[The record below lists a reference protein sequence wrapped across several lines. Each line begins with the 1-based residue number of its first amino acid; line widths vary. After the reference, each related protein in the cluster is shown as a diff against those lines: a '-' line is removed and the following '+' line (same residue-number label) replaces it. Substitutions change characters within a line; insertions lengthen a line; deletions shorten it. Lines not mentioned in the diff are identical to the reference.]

1 MKLLLVDGHYYA
13 YRSFYAIPNLTN
25 SKGMATNAIF
35 GFIKA
40 IRRMTQELK
49 PDFGAIVFDC
59 GIPEWRLKLQP
70 EYKANRKETPA
81 SLETQIPSLKRVT
94 ELLGFHL
101 LCIPNQEADDGI
113 ATLAR
118 MAASEVEVVL
128 ATNDKDLMQLVNEKV
143 SIYSSAKS
151 ENGEAFQL
159 LKTPEVT
166 AKWGVSPE
174 QIGDLLALTGD
185 ASDNIPGVPGVGPKT
200 AANLIQQ
207 FGNLENLLRNLP
219 EIKPEKIRNLM
230 EQHRIQILANREMV
244 RLDHAVQIPT
254 DWKTWKIQLQWES
267 LIEHLKE
274 WEFRSLL
281 RDYEQEFALQKKM
294 VQKELF

>member
-13 YRSFYAIPNLTN
+13 YRSFYAIPNLHN
-25 SKGMATNAIF
+25 SKGEATNAIF

-40 IRRMTQELK
+40 IRRMAQELK

-81 SLETQIPSLKRVT
+81 GLEAQLPALQRVT

-101 LCIPNQEADDGI
+101 LCIPNQEADDSI

-118 MAASEVEVVL
+118 LAAPEVEVVL
-128 ATNDKDLMQLVNEKV
+128 ATNDKDLMQLVNGKV
-143 SIYSSAKS
+143 SIYSSTKG
-151 ENGEAFQL
+151 EDGEAFQL
-159 LKTPEVT
+159 LKAREVT
-166 AKWGVSPE
+166 TKWGVPPE

-185 ASDNIPGVPGVGPKT
+185 ASDNIPGVPGIGPKT

-207 FGNLENLLRNLP
+207 FGNLEKLLQNLP
-219 EIKPEKIRNLM
+219 EIKSEKVRNLI
-230 EQHRIQILANREMV
+230 EQYRAQILANREMV

-254 DWKTWKIQLQWES
+254 DWKTWKIQPQWEP
-267 LIEHLKE
+267 LIEHLKK

-281 RDYEQEFALQKKM
+281 RDYEQEFSTQKVLM
-294 VQKELF
+294 QKELF

>member
-13 YRSFYAIPNLTN
+13 YRSFYAIPNLSN
-25 SKGMATNAIF
+25 SKGVATNAIF

-40 IRRMTQELK
+40 IRRMHQELK
-49 PDFGAIVFDC
+49 PDLGAIVFDC

-70 EYKANRKETPA
+70 EYKANRKETPV
-81 SLETQIPSLKRVT
+81 SLEAQLPYLQRAT

-113 ATLAR
+113 ATLAKS
-118 MAASEVEVVL
+118 AASEAEVVL
-128 ATNDKDLMQLVNEKV
+128 ATNDKDLMQLVNDKV
-143 SIYSSAKS
+143 SIYSPTKAV
-151 ENGEAFQL
+151 NGEAFQL
-159 LKTPEVT
+159 LKAPEVT

-185 ASDNIPGVPGVGPKT
+185 TSDNIPGVPGIGPKT

-207 FGNLENLLRNLP
+207 FGNLEKLLQNLP
-219 EIKPEKIRNLM
+219 DIKSEKIRNLI
-230 EQHRIQILANREMV
+230 EQHRANILANREMV

-254 DWKTWKIQLQWES
+254 DWKTWKIQPQWES

-274 WEFRSLL
+274 WEFRTLL
-281 RDYEQEFALQKKM
+281 KEYEQEFSTQKTL